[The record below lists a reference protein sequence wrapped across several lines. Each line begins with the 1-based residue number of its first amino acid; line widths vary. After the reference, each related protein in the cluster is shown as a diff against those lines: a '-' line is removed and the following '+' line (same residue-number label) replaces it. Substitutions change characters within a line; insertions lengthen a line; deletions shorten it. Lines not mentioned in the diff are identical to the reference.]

1 MKKSME
7 ERTVVESAL
16 AAANAHID
24 DLKDE
29 VAATKKRLDDS
40 YDKADALV
48 ATIKDK
54 NALIDQRELE
64 ILNLHMHLD
73 AVAQTW
79 VRRPPYLETHLTMAQ
94 DVYKDR
100 IIVCDKCDRGAT
112 QRVMACGHVFCSGGC
127 CTRRC
132 RNCDE
137 DMTSPPCS
145 SHLWDNVCPRHTCV
159 VPATEV
165 VPLTGSQP
173 HIALSYMRPHL
184 IRAAEHVEDISGLI
198 DMINAKR
205 ELSDEEEF

>member
-1 MKKSME
+1 
-7 ERTVVESAL
+7 
-16 AAANAHID
+16 
-24 DLKDE
+24 
-29 VAATKKRLDDS
+29 
-40 YDKADALV
+40 
-48 ATIKDK
+48 
-54 NALIDQRELE
+54 
-64 ILNLHMHLD
+64 
-73 AVAQTW
+73 
-79 VRRPPYLETHLTMAQ
+79 MAQ

-145 SHLWDNVCPRHTCV
+145 SHLWNNLCPRHNCV